1 MLHRRST
8 PLPPAWAEELLW
20 MFLAPA
26 DRESVSGDLLEEY
39 RESIVP
45 QRGAQANRWY
55 VRQVAWYVLRATWP
69 WAVTFA
75 GAFLARTAYD
85 WRVPTPDFAL
95 RSAVT
100 TWFAVSALFAASG
113 WRAWRSRSVGA
124 GVVTAIATSQIA
136 AVISV
141 AGGALLLALWHD
153 PQTQS
158 AIAGSGGLG
167 EVFLL
172 PFLMIIPAVVVGT
185 AGACVGRLAGAIYG
199 ASRPNTNN
207 A

>member
-1 MLHRRST
+1 MMNRPST
-8 PLPPAWAEELLW
+8 TLPPGWAESLLR
-20 MFLAPA
+20 MLLAPV
-26 DRESVSGDLLEEY
+26 DRDSVSGDLLEEY

-69 WAVTFA
+69 WAVVFA

-85 WRVPTPDFAL
+85 WRVPTANFAL

-100 TWFAVSALFAASG
+100 TWFAVSALLAASG
-113 WRAWRSRSVGA
+113 WRAWRSRSVFT

-136 AVISV
+136 AMISV
-141 AGGALLLALWHD
+141 AGAAILLAIWHD

-172 PFLMIIPAVVVGT
+172 PFLMIIPAVVVGI
-185 AGACVGRLAGAIYG
+185 AGACAGRLAGAIYG
-199 ASRPNTNN
+199 ASRPNTNS